1 MNKKIKKAA
10 AIAAAAVLCLSMS
23 MSAFAAESVEDPDI
37 NQGEEQ
43 KPAQTTPIYAY
54 GTGKDANGVTVNLQ
68 LNAVSEDVQKVLED
82 ETAVKNI
89 LTDAGYNV
97 PENSSVVLLAMGDY
111 KMTNPYQDISAGAE
125 MTFNLGY
132 VYGEYG
138 SANSDNLKDLNN
150 GDTIYLLH
158 QKADGTWEVIEGTVA
173 IDQYGNYMVN
183 ATMTGFSP
191 IGFIKVMS
199 NGQVVVMDKNENVVK
214 QVNSNTGTT
223 TTVTAKKSPKT
234 GE

>member
-43 KPAQTTPIYAY
+43 KPAQTIPIYAY

>member
-37 NQGEEQ
+37 SQGEEQ

-158 QKADGTWEVIEGTVA
+158 QKADGTWEAIEGTVA

>member
-223 TTVTAKKSPKT
+223 TTVTAKTSPKT